1 MQKHHFRPDILLNKT
16 NIQFGKGGRL
26 STEGSVY
33 SFCPRTECEMRLNE
47 YKVEASN
54 RSVNSFDLGGKRIF
68 PGKFENAQTKENA
81 VSECPQ
87 GEKKNRGTTWYMVQT
102 IIKEHW

>member
-68 PGKFENAQTKENA
+68 PGKFENAHA
-81 VSECPQ
+81 PGSVSQPPGIINQ
-87 GEKKNRGTTWYMVQT
+87 GVRKGRWRKAKSWV
-102 IIKEHW
+102 